1 MIKKIA
7 LLLFAT
13 FVTGMNASDRPN
25 ILWIYLED
33 VSGWFSC
40 YGDKVIKTPH
50 IDSLAEGGI
59 RFNRFY
65 TSAGVCSAMRSGTIL
80 GMMQTTVGAHQHR
93 SCRSG
98 FRGKSMGEYDKNVLP
113 KGVQLVPKIF
123 RDAGYYTC
131 LLYTSPSPRDRQKSR
146 MPSSA

>member
-1 MIKKIA
+1 MIRKIF
-7 LLLFAT
+7 LFL
-13 FVTGMNASDRPN
+13 FVTLATGMNASDRPN

-65 TSAGVCSAMRSGTIL
+65 TSAGVLSLI
-80 GMMQTTVGAHQHR
+80 H
-93 SCRSG
+93 
-98 FRGKSMGEYDKNVLP
+98 
-113 KGVQLVPKIF
+113 I
-123 RDAGYYTC
+123 
-131 LLYTSPSPRDRQKSR
+131 
-146 MPSSA
+146 

>member
-1 MIKKIA
+1 MITKIA
-7 LLLFAT
+7 LLF
-13 FVTGMNASDRPN
+13 FVTLSACLSASDRPN

-93 SCRSG
+93 SCRAT
-98 FRGKSMGEYDKNVLP
+98 FRGQAMLNSRRRRMQTL
-113 KGVQLVPKIF
+113 
-123 RDAGYYTC
+123 
-131 LLYTSPSPRDRQKSR
+131 QKE
-146 MPSSA
+146 

>member
-1 MIKKIA
+1 
-7 LLLFAT
+7 
-13 FVTGMNASDRPN
+13 MNASDRPN

-113 KGVQLVPKIF
+113 KGV
-123 RDAGYYTC
+123 
-131 LLYTSPSPRDRQKSR
+131 
-146 MPSSA
+146 

>member
-7 LLLFAT
+7 ILF
-13 FVTGMNASDRPN
+13 FVMIATGMSASERPN

-50 IDSLAEGGI
+50 IDSLAEEGI

-65 TSAGVCSAMRSGTIL
+65 TCGSMFSHAFRYNLGHDADHGWGTSA
-80 GMMQTTVGAHQHR
+80 Q
-93 SCRSG
+93 
-98 FRGKSMGEYDKNVLP
+98 
-113 KGVQLVPKIF
+113 
-123 RDAGYYTC
+123 
-131 LLYTSPSPRDRQKSR
+131 
-146 MPSSA
+146 